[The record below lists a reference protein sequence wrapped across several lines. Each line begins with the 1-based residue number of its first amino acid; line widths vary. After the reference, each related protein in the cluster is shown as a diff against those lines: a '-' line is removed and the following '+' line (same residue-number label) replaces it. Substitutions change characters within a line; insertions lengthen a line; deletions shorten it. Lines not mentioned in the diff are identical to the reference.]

1 MDEVEGETV
10 EEVRDLTKYDEDP
23 KIVYVLSAF
32 IEDVVVAT
40 FVSKTYQVGLDLA
53 EVLVEDDE
61 DIEGVT
67 LLRIRTDTLNQTEV
81 WH

>member
-23 KIVYVLSAF
+23 NIVYVLSAF